1 MKTKKSRITPQPKP
15 VTKLFSPSDLV
26 WIDIHDEK
34 KLSKGLHQ
42 PVAYGFVDPELL
54 KFLNAFGL
62 KSEYSIEVIS
72 KSGWEEVSRPLL
84 PCPL

>member
-1 MKTKKSRITPQPKP
+1 MKTKKSRSKVTPQTKP
-15 VTKLFSPSDLV
+15 LTHLV
-26 WIDIHDEK
+26 WIDIN
-34 KLSKGLHQ
+34 STNPVRN

-72 KSGWEEVSRPLL
+72 KSGWEEVSR
-84 PCPL
+84 